1 MRTKSAYRQKEPA
14 AEIPPEPNIPEIKV
28 DGEKPDNIAAVHHE
42 SDKPPNAA
50 VAEALVNASTADEA
64 TLRLRKQLADLRKAE
79 AFQHQA
85 ALQNRPLSHNEKLA
99 SWKAAGMSD
108 QDYTFLAEN
117 PDMVAHDRLTAAAA
131 HQAAQEGHARD
142 SDAHRK
148 RTRQLF
154 NEHFV
159 KMQSGA
165 PTPPAPEPEFF
176 RPPPAPEPRGAAAY
190 VSAPVSRGEIG
201 GGYRE
206 PSLSQVK
213 LTPDEKDIA
222 RASGISETEYARQ
235 KISMLKKQRSGEI
248 QK

>member
-1 MRTKSAYRQKEPA
+1 MGLKTAYRNNSHAQSPA
-14 AEIPPEPNIPEIKV
+14 EKIAERIAEEIPAS
-28 DGEKPDNIAAVHHE
+28 EKADAV
-42 SDKPPNAA
+42 KPPNEA
-50 VAEALVNASTADEA
+50 VAEAIAKASTADEA
-64 TLRLRKQLADLRKAE
+64 TARLQRQLHELQRAE
-79 AFQHQA
+79 QFQRQA
-85 ALQNRPLSHNEKLA
+85 AMQNRPLSHNEKLA

-159 KMQSGA
+159 KMQSGEPA
-165 PTPPAPEPEFF
+165 PPAPEPEFF
-176 RPPPAPEPRGAAAY
+176 RPPPPPEPRSAAAY
-190 VSAPVSRGEIG
+190 VSAPVSRGEV

-206 PSLSQVK
+206 PSPSSVK
-213 LTPDEKDIA
+213 LSPDEREIA
-222 RASGISETEYARQ
+222 RASGISETEYARN
-235 KISMLKKQRSGEI
+235 KIAMMRKQRTGEI